1 MFGEKCDSKNHQIRV
16 SPKISDQT
24 GEGDADGWFLWSY
37 WMTIKYHAPNEQRDP
52 DNHYLL
58 LQDCGFLPPIWQ
70 DHARSM
76 LVWDCIGYSAVVS
89 TSWEKWEPPNRIY
102 VDQLTFGVPPDPGCL
117 TVTHVYGSTEAWRLH
132 HFQWSG
138 FMMFYASNKSLYIVY
153 LSRHKLTSNQH
164 FAAW

>member
-58 LQDCGFLPPIWQ
+58 LQDCGFFTPYL
-70 DHARSM
+70 ARS
-76 LVWDCIGYSAVVS
+76 C
-89 TSWEKWEPPNRIY
+89 KIY
-102 VDQLTFGVPPDPGCL
+102 VSLGLYRVFRSRIHKLGKMRAAQQDLC
-117 TVTHVYGSTEAWRLH
+117 GSTDFWGTPWPWLPNCYPCVWVNWGLAFTSLSMKW
-132 HFQWSG
+132 
-138 FMMFYASNKSLYIVY
+138 FYDVLCFKQILIYCLLIS
-153 LSRHKLTSNQH
+153 T
-164 FAAW
+164 